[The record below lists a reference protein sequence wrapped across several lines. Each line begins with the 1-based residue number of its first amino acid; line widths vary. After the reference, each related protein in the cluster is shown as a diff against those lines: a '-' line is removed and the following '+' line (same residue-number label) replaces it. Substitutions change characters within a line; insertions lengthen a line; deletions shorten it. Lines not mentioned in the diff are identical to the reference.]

1 MKETKK
7 KSKRSNEPGKR
18 GVPSHR
24 KVYAKIAK
32 HTDEI
37 IGTLYNLMVASKQD
51 TVRVAAANS
60 LLARLAPIL
69 KQIEHKG
76 NVGHQQVLTDKEYE
90 ATLRA
95 RGIDPKTGRKIGVEP
110 TKESKGS

>member
-1 MKETKK
+1 MTD
-7 KSKRSNEPGKR
+7 KSSIELNKG
-18 GVPSHR
+18 GVPSQR
-24 KVYAKIAK
+24 NVYNKISK
-32 HTDEI
+32 HTDAI
-37 IGTLYNLMVASKQD
+37 ISTLFHLMMGAKQES
-51 TVRVAAANS
+51 VRVAAANA

-110 TKESKGS
+110 TKKNEGS